1 MEHTPRNVVL
11 IDVNRQ
17 RLKTYINDA
26 DDASLLQSCVLD
38 PPGFVRT
45 AEGLFL
51 RRFTGI
57 ILFDL
62 ADAQKVVYI
71 KSGEVVFARSSI
83 NDERLGETLCR
94 MGKLTVGEL
103 DRASKEITPQRKL
116 GKILIENGHITSRDL
131 WLGVR
136 RQIFEI
142 WGSYVLRQTHGDS
155 PWFHIIECAI
165 DDSSVVKP
173 TGNMLDSLFEFL
185 RERLGSGDM
194 PAGPAI
200 GEDDTICLNYLT
212 NAVSTFNPIEKAII
226 KQLLTSNNA
235 TVSKLAKDIRVD
247 VPTVRNTVRP
257 LVYAGMLDA
266 RKQSHRVE
274 GKTEDVKFE
283 ELLTLTNAIMTS
295 IAEIMGKKA
304 SHIDFKTN
312 VRNYIKL
319 SDSVFRDCS
328 INENGCFDI
337 DRMISVYKGSRL
349 LSPYDELVAFIK
361 ELIQFELFEIKNYLS
376 EDQTSE
382 LEDISAALG

>member
-26 DDASLLQSCVLD
+26 ADASLLQSGVLD

-45 AEGLFL
+45 TEGLLL
-51 RRFTGI
+51 RKFTGI

-94 MGKLTVGEL
+94 MGKLTAGEL
-103 DRASKEITPQRKL
+103 DKASKEITPKRKL
-116 GKILIENGHITSRDL
+116 GKILIESGHITSRDL

-142 WGSYVLRQTHGDS
+142 WGSYVLRQAHGDS
-155 PWFHIIECAI
+155 PWFHIMECAV
-165 DDSSVVKP
+165 DDSNVVKP

-194 PAGPAI
+194 PACPVVR
-200 GEDDTICLNYLT
+200 EDDTICLNYLT

-235 TVSKLAKDIRVD
+235 TVSKMAKDIKVD
-247 VPTVRNTVRP
+247 IPTVRNTVRP

-295 IAEIMGKKA
+295 ITEIMGKKA

-328 INENGCFDI
+328 INENGCLDI
-337 DRMISVYKGSRL
+337 ERMISVYKGSHL